1 MTKSRKKK
9 APVTSEVISAR
20 KTSAKSSIIGG
31 SSSSSSSTPQSSRTV
46 IRKFHVLLKRKAQL
60 EKKKACPETSAALDE
75 LDKEVEELGGLAAY
89 QRMSSIGQG
98 EDRGGGSEKVFI
110 GWLREME
117 MHKREGSTTKLRLLE
132 VGALK
137 HDNYAS
143 CSSWIDC
150 EPIDLRS
157 RHPAI
162 REQDFLRILDDET
175 LHQRERWDAISL
187 SLVVNFVADA
197 RDRGR
202 MLCIAYDMLKADG
215 LLFLALP
222 LPCVSNSRYMT
233 LEHLEH
239 LMLSIGFAKLRERWK
254 VGGKMAYWLFR
265 KCTLPSRSQERAIV
279 GFEKKKVLREGG
291 QRNNFSILLD

>member
-1 MTKSRKKK
+1 MTKFRKRK
-9 APVTSEVISAR
+9 APVTSETISSRNLTAKLTVI
-20 KTSAKSSIIGG
+20 G
-31 SSSSSSSTPQSSRTV
+31 SSTSSKPESSRTV

-60 EKKKACPETSAALDE
+60 EKQRACPETSAALYE
-75 LDKEVEELGGLAAY
+75 LDREVEELGGLAAY

-117 MHKREGSTTKLRLLE
+117 MHKRVEGSNGKLRLLE

-143 CSSWIDC
+143 CSSWIEC
-150 EPIDLRS
+150 QPIDLRS
-157 RHPAI
+157 RHPSI
-162 REQDFLRILDDET
+162 REQDFLRMLDTPEDEAS
-175 LHQRERWDAISL
+175 HRESWDGISL
-187 SLVVNFVADA
+187 SLVVNFVPDA

-202 MLCIAYDMLKADG
+202 MLCIAFKMLKADG

-233 LEHLEH
+233 FEHLEL
-239 LMLSIGFAKLRERWK
+239 LMRAIGFEKLRERWK

-265 KCTLPSRSQERAIV
+265 KCALPNGCQERAIV
-279 GFEKKKVLREGG
+279 GFEKKNVLREGR
-291 QRNNFSILLD
+291 QRNNFCILI